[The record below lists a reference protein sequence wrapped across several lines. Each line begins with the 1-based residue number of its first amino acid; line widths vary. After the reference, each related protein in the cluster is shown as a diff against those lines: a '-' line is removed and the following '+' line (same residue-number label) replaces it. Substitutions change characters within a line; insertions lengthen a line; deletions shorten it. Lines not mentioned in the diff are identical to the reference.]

1 MTLIKKKIHPTRMA
15 ALLVLVAV
23 LRSTANVGMESR
35 SDGNSLSVGES
46 VSDFPCFIACLRAAR
61 NLKFRRVM
69 TTSGR
74 SAKPALE
81 MVGVVGQKLS
91 RRIWHA
97 LETLTLS
104 HYTGSS
110 FRQSETENPMALSP
124 LTLVSYP

>member
-35 SDGNSLSVGES
+35 SDGKSLSVGES

-74 SAKPALE
+74 SAKPARN
-81 MVGVVGQKLS
+81 G
-91 RRIWHA
+91 
-97 LETLTLS
+97 
-104 HYTGSS
+104 GSCRPKTQPPDLACS
-110 FRQSETENPMALSP
+110 GDIDIIP
-124 LTLVSYP
+124 LRGLLVSTE